1 MLKPDIYQLEE
12 RVLSLMKEFRR
23 VKDKNKELILQ
34 VDQLTRDKEFLV
46 EDQSLNQSTKDRL
59 SQLESID
66 RKKEKDR
73 KIIRT
78 KVKALLE
85 NLKKFDLIL

>member
-23 VKDKNKELILQ
+23 VKDKNKELTLQ